1 MCRVWPK
8 NNKSYIRKDSHFGGN
23 GWKVEPHPE
32 VLSLILVQLGR
43 VGMVPGIEPQ
53 LVTDKAS
60 AFTSVLPPG
69 PQILVLQVLLFL

>member
-8 NNKSYIRKDSHFGGN
+8 NNNKCYLRKDSHFGGN

-43 VGMVPGIEPQ
+43 VDMVPGIEPR

-60 AFTSVLPPG
+60 AFTSVLPSVPK
-69 PQILVLQVLLFL
+69 F